1 MLHFNEYI
9 SAGDAAPQ
17 TFLTLPWHRRI
28 KSRQRVRLDDG
39 RKAGLFLKRG
49 VILRSGDLLR
59 AEDGTVVEVR
69 AALERISTVHVTD
82 SLHMARLCYH
92 LGNRHVELE
101 ISPDRI
107 RYPHDHVLDELV
119 TGLGHE
125 VLVEEAPLEPETGA
139 YGGGHGNHHG

>member
-1 MLHFNEYI
+1 MLHFNECI

-17 TFLTLPWHRRI
+17 TFLTLPWQRRI

-39 RKAGLFLKRG
+39 REAGLFLKRG

-69 AALERISTVHVTD
+69 AAQERVSTVHIAD

-101 ISPDRI
+101 ITPDRV

-119 TGLGHE
+119 AGLGHE

-139 YGGGHGNHHG
+139 YGSGHGHHHG